1 MPRSNLV
8 RVGGL
13 RLAFESNYIL
23 QLPSSISSPD
33 NSTKQSCLTS
43 QNKPTIHTLPN
54 SQPLTNTHI
63 SDNCHLFATTN
74 KMNSTKT
81 SQNNIHANNDTID
94 FSHACENSNN
104 NPLSPI
110 SDNSYTRQITTNQQ
124 NKHSMT
130 SLTPQYHITDNT
142 HLDKKQMQTINRTTQ
157 N

>member
-1 MPRSNLV
+1 MQKTKTNNSLLQKEKEVIKNS
-8 RVGGL
+8 
-13 RLAFESNYIL
+13 FL

-63 SDNCHLFATTN
+63 SDNCHLFATTD

-81 SQNNIHANNDTID
+81 SHNNIHANNDTID

-110 SDNSYTRQITTNQQ
+110 
-124 NKHSMT
+124 
-130 SLTPQYHITDNT
+130 LTIAT
-142 HLDKKQMQTINRTTQ
+142 LDK
-157 N
+157 